1 MLVSVNAYTFDLGG
15 SVILDCKSAYTA
27 AGGRPKRVNR
37 VATLDGSAAFNDFG
51 FSDADRTIELTWQPD
66 AATDETVQ
74 RIHQLHSRVF
84 VSLPGEVFVGYPETL
99 SPGDSENTWRI
110 LIAEKLN

>member
-1 MLVSVNAYTFDLGG
+1 MLVAVNAYTFDLGG

-27 AGGRPKRVNR
+27 TGEQYRRVNR
-37 VATLDGSAAFNDFG
+37 IATLDGSAAFNDFG
-51 FSDADRTIELTWQPD
+51 FSEADRTIELMWEPD
-66 AATDETVQ
+66 EATDETVK

-84 VSLPGEVFVGYPETL
+84 VSLPGELFVGYPELFT
-99 SPGDSENTWRI
+99 PGENENTWRI